1 MKASRG
7 LNEVGLSSWMKKL
20 SPCRPERLR
29 IQLVT
34 VVPTLL
40 PMMMPM
46 AWCSSMMPLLTKPT
60 TITVVALEDWITAV
74 TPRPR
79 KKPLIGLSVSL
90 LRIFCSLPPAC
101 FSRAL
106 PMMSMPNRNR
116 ARPPRSEKTL
126 KIVICAFL
134 TFN

>member
-40 PMMMPM
+40 PIMMPM
-46 AWCSSMMPLLTKPT
+46 A
-60 TITVVALEDWITAV
+60 
-74 TPRPR
+74 
-79 KKPLIGLSVSL
+79 
-90 LRIFCSLPPAC
+90 
-101 FSRAL
+101 
-106 PMMSMPNRNR
+106 
-116 ARPPRSEKTL
+116 
-126 KIVICAFL
+126 
-134 TFN
+134 